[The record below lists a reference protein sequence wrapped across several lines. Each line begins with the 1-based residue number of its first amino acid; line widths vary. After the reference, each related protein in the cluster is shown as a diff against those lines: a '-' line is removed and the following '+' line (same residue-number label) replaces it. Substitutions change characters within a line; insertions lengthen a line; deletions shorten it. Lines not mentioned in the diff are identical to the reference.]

1 MTPKGYPLRR
11 LLHDA
16 AGGLPRTFWALFSAL
31 LVNRAGAFAMLLLP
45 TYLTVGRG
53 VGLAVAGLVTGGY
66 GAGGAAGTLIGGVL
80 ADRWGRRRT
89 YLSGTVIASI
99 LMLGLGFARP
109 LWLIAALCVLIGVV
123 HMLPGPAMVAAI
135 VDVTP
140 EADRSRAFNL
150 QFWAFNLGSAVA
162 AAIAGVVAEFSFF
175 ALFALDAAM
184 TGLTA
189 VLIWRLVPETL
200 PQRHAAGA
208 AERGGLGRVFAD
220 RVFLAFV
227 GLTFVLALLSAQT
240 STVQLAMGQDGLRP
254 AAFGLLV
261 SLGGAMIVIG
271 QLFVPRLT
279 RGRGFAGVLAISFVL
294 LGVGYAVLSV
304 ADLVWVYVGAA
315 VVWTTGQMLAAPA
328 NASVLAQLAPWHM
341 RARYQGVFNLVFP
354 VAAFAAPAIGGWS
367 LQSLG
372 SWHWI
377 ACGALGL
384 AAAWGHLL
392 AARPRA
398 RRLSGGA
405 ELSTVEPVTA

>member
-1 MTPKGYPLRR
+1 LRR
-11 LLHDA
+11 FLHEA
-16 AGGLPRTFWALFSAL
+16 AGGLPRTFWALFTAL

-53 VGLAVAGLVTGGY
+53 TSLAVAGLITGGY

-80 ADRWGRRRT
+80 ADRWGRRKT
-89 YLSGTVIASI
+89 YLAGTAIASI

-109 LWLIAALCVLIGVV
+109 LWLIAALAVVIGLV

-150 QFWAFNLGSAVA
+150 QFWAFNLGGAVA
-162 AAIAGVVAEFSFF
+162 AAIAGVVAELSFF
-175 ALFALDAAM
+175 ALFASDAAM
-184 TGLTA
+184 TALTA

-200 PQRHAAGA
+200 PVRTVVQRV
-208 AERGGLGRVFAD
+208 GLGRVFAD

-227 GLTFVLALLSAQT
+227 GLTFVLALLTAQT
-240 STVQLAMGQDGLRP
+240 TTVQLAMAQDGLRP
-254 AAFGLLV
+254 SVYGFVV

-271 QLFVPRLT
+271 QLLIPRLT
-279 RGRGFAGVLAISFVL
+279 RGRRYGSVLALSFVL
-294 LGVGYAVLSV
+294 LGIGYAVIAIADV
-304 ADLVWVYVGAA
+304 AWVYVGAA
-315 VVWTTGQMLAAPA
+315 VVWTSGQMLAAPA
-328 NASVLAQLAPWHM
+328 NASVLAQLAPWDM

-354 VAAFAAPAIGGWS
+354 VAFFAAPAIGGWS

-372 SWHWI
+372 PWHWI

-384 AAAWGHLL
+384 AAAGGHLI
-392 AARPRA
+392 AAPARA
-398 RRLSGGA
+398 RRVSPDSA
-405 ELSTVEPVTA
+405 ELSTVEPVAV

>member
-1 MTPKGYPLRR
+1 LRR
-11 LLHDA
+11 FLHES

-45 TYLTVGRG
+45 TYLTIGRG
-53 VGLAVAGLVTGGY
+53 TSLAVAGLVTGGY

-89 YLSGTVIASI
+89 YLAGTTIAAL
-99 LMLGLGFARP
+99 LMLGLGFTRP
-109 LWLIAALCVLIGVV
+109 LWLIASLSVLLGIV

-140 EADRSRAFNL
+140 EADRARAFNL
-150 QFWAFNLGSAVA
+150 QFWAFNLGTAFS

-175 ALFALDAAM
+175 ALFAMDAAV

-200 PQRHAAGA
+200 PARQPGA
-208 AERGGLGRVFAD
+208 VAHKGGLARVFRD

-227 GLTFVLALLSAQT
+227 GLTFVLALLSAQAP
-240 STVQLAMGQDGLRP
+240 TVQLAMAQDGLRP
-254 AAFGLLV
+254 ALFGLVV

-271 QLFVPRLT
+271 QLFVPRLI
-279 RGRGFAGVLAISFVL
+279 RGRGFAGVLAFSFVL
-294 LGVGYAVLSV
+294 LGLGYGVLAL
-304 ADLVWVYVGAA
+304 ADLAWVYVGAA

-354 VAAFAAPAIGGWS
+354 VAAFVAPAVGGWS
-367 LQSLG
+367 LQTLG
-372 SWHWI
+372 PWHWI
-377 ACGALGL
+377 ACGAMGL

-392 AARPRA
+392 AAPARA
-398 RRLSGGA
+398 RRISA
-405 ELSTVEPVTA
+405 ERARLSTVEPATV